1 MPNRIFGFIFL
12 GGLVA
17 TTAIRLPYGRR
28 HRRPRVAQRRGEP
41 VVVSLLMALW
51 GLAQIAAVLRVLTP
65 WLTFAD
71 YRMPTWTGVVGAAVY
86 VAGLWLLWRS
96 HTDLGRH
103 WSPTLEI
110 KDGHALATDG
120 VYGLIRHPMYAAHW
134 LWVIAQPLLLQNW
147 IAGPPALAVFL
158 PLYLL
163 RVPRE
168 ERMLLDHF
176 GNAYRSY
183 MNRTGRLIPRLRR

>member
-1 MPNRIFGFIFL
+1 VPNGIFKFLFL
-12 GGLVA
+12 GGLVVA
-17 TTAIRLPYGRR
+17 TVIRLPHWRR
-28 HRRPRVAQRRGEP
+28 HRRDTGAQRCGKT

-51 GLAQIAAVLRVLTP
+51 GLAQIAAVLHVLTP
-65 WLTFAD
+65 WLAFAD
-71 YRMPTWTGVVGAAVY
+71 YRVPTWAGVVGAAVY
-86 VAGLWLLWRS
+86 VVALWLLWRS
-96 HTDLGRH
+96 HADLGHH

-110 KDGHALATDG
+110 KDGHTLATEG

-134 LWVIAQPLLLQNW
+134 LWVIAQPLLVQNW

-176 GNAYRSY
+176 GDAYRSY